1 MASLDLQEQEQLD
14 NLKAF
19 WAKWGTLINSVLIV
33 ALGAFAAWNLWNWH
47 QRTQGAKASTVYDGV
62 EASLDAKDSA
72 KAARLW
78 AQMQIDFP
86 RAAYTAQAGLLLAQT
101 QAAGGQADEAV
112 KTLEWTSQKG
122 QPGELQELA
131 ALRLAGVQ
139 LEAKRYPQAEAALA
153 LVKSSAYAALV
164 ADRRGDLAQLQ
175 GQADKALAFYKTAY
189 TTMDAQQP
197 YRNLIDAKLTAM
209 GVDTSTL
216 VAVAV
221 EAK

>member
-19 WAKWGTLINSVLIV
+19 WAKWGTLINAVLV
-33 ALGAFAAWNLWNWH
+33 LALGAFAAWNLWQWH

-62 EASLDAKDSA
+62 EAAIEAKDSA

-78 AQMQIDFP
+78 AQMQAEFP
-86 RAAYTAQAGLLLAQT
+86 RATYTAQAALLVAQAQAGSGQWSEAT
-101 QAAGGQADEAV
+101 Q
-112 KTLEWTSQKG
+112 TLTWASQKG
-122 QPGELQELA
+122 QPEELRELA
-131 ALRLAGVQ
+131 ALRLAGVE

-153 LVKSSAYAALV
+153 LVKSPAYAALV

-175 GQADKALAFYKTAY
+175 GKVDEAVGHYKTAF
-189 TTMDAQQP
+189 TTMDTQQP
-197 YRNLIDAKLTAM
+197 YRNLIEAKLTAL

-216 VAVAV
+216 VAVEV
-221 EAK
+221 K

>member
-19 WAKWGTLINSVLIV
+19 WAKWGTLINGVLV
-33 ALGAFAAWNLWNWH
+33 LALGAFAAWNLWQWH

-62 EASLDAKDSA
+62 EAAIESKDSA

-86 RAAYTAQAGLLLAQT
+86 RATYTAQAALLVAQA
-101 QAAGGQADEAV
+101 QAGAGQLSEAT
-112 KTLEWTSQKG
+112 KTLEWASQEG
-122 QPGELQELA
+122 QPQELQELA
-131 ALRLAGVQ
+131 ALRLAGVE
-139 LEAKRYPQAEAALA
+139 LEAKRYAQAEAALA
-153 LVKSSAYAALV
+153 LVKSPAYAALV

-175 GQADKALAFYKTAY
+175 GQADKAVGHYKTAF

-197 YRNLIDAKLTAM
+197 YRNLIEAKLTAL

-216 VAVAV
+216 VAVEV
-221 EAK
+221 K